1 MTAAWDLF
9 VASIDPVKLER
20 ERTGHP
26 RWSERPGSAADR
38 MMRIKCQAEAE
49 RFARLKRER
58 DKRLLVA
65 EVQVGKRAIARR
77 EAAVKHAPVVPL
89 SPRDRL
95 QLAVDRDR
103 RVS

>member
-1 MTAAWDLF
+1 MSAAWDVF
-9 VASIDPVKLER
+9 VASIDLVKLER

-26 RWSERPGSAADR
+26 KWSERPGSAADR
-38 MMRIKCQAEAE
+38 MTRIKCQAEAE
-49 RFARLKRER
+49 RFARLKRKR
-58 DKRLLVA
+58 DKRELLA
-65 EVQVGKRAIARR
+65 EVGIGLRAIARR